1 MNGTVERMSQMTG
14 GKKSKGSTGDRRE
27 KKRRPKAGKARAR
40 KDKPGAAKDPGPN
53 ARRAMLVVNP
63 MAGNG
68 EAVEIWEDL
77 QETLR
82 KLGLDF
88 DYSFTEHHGHAIE
101 IARAAAEKKYGIVAV
116 VGGDGTMYEAVNG
129 LMSVGRESR
138 PRLGVIPTGR
148 GSGFCRTVEIPRDW
162 RTAASLL
169 VSGRHRAIDV
179 GWMEYRTADGVETGY
194 FTNIAGLGFDGEVM
208 ERANDL
214 PEKLTGVV
222 GGIGTYALS
231 LVITYAGYHEKDV
244 ELQVD
249 DEEYRVLATTVV
261 IANCRYFGGRMC
273 VAPDAEPDDSLFDV
287 VVIGAGFGPPVLEC
301 APGQEPPTHSRIER
315 GVARLKTARNIL
327 RVFNGTHLRDES
339 VMVIR
344 GSKVKVTSNDR
355 MVLQVGG
362 EVIGEGPFAAKV
374 IPGALEIIA

>member
-1 MNGTVERMSQMTG
+1 MNDMVERISQMTS
-14 GKKSKGSTGDRRE
+14 GKKSGGSTGDKRE
-27 KKRRPKAGKARAR
+27 KKRRSKAGKARTG
-40 KDKPGAAKDPGPN
+40 KDKQRAAKDAGPN
-53 ARRAMLVVNP
+53 ARRAMLIVNP
-63 MAGNG
+63 VAGTG

-82 KLGLDF
+82 QLGLDF
-88 DYSFTEHHGHAIE
+88 DYSFTEHHGHAVE
-101 IARAAAEKKYGIVAV
+101 IARVAAEKRYGIVVV
-116 VGGDGTMYEAVNG
+116 VGGDGTIYEAVNG
-129 LMSVGRESR
+129 LMSVGREGR

-162 RTAASLL
+162 LTAASLL

-214 PEKLTGVV
+214 PDRLTGVV
-222 GGIGTYALS
+222 GGTGTYALS
-231 LVITYAGYHEKDV
+231 LAITYARYREKDV
-244 ELQVD
+244 ELHVD
-249 DEEYRVLATTVV
+249 GDEYRVLATTVI

-273 VAPDAEPDDSLFDV
+273 VAPDAGPDDSLFDV

-301 APGQEPPTHSRIER
+301 ASGQAPPTHSRIER
-315 GVARLKTARNIL
+315 GVARLKMARNIL
-327 RVFNGTHLRDES
+327 RVFKGTHLRDES

-344 GSKVKVTSNDR
+344 GSKVKVSSDDR
-355 MVLQVGG
+355 ILLQADG
-362 EVIGEGPFAAKV
+362 EVIGEGPFVAKV